1 MPTNQITSKPT
12 GGTRPA
18 VAFPF
23 NTTMKL
29 STLVRLAGEVEREL
43 GKSPRCTV
51 NERRARLAEIAG
63 HCRTKAAARSA
74 IADDLGE

>member
-1 MPTNQITSKPT
+1 MKTQPNTITNAARGAGRKIIS
-12 GGTRPA
+12 
-18 VAFPF
+18 
-23 NTTMKL
+23 MKL

-63 HCRTKAAARSA
+63 HCRTKAAARGA
-74 IADDLGE
+74 IAADLCE